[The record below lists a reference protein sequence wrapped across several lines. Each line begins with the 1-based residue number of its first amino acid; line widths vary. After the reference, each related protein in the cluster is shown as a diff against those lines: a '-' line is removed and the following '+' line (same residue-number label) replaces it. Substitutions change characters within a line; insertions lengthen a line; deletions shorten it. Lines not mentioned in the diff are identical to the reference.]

1 MKIRQRIQN
10 IDFINH
16 IYTNYKWRE
25 RKTSYGQENKDK
37 RFYVVRRANAKVGL
51 FSLVL
56 TNLGYMKYALEQGFI
71 PVVDMSNYDKFYCGA
86 DENIINMW
94 QYYFEQPCGYNL
106 QDINK
111 SKNVILGNGIISFDI
126 PFPDD
131 SIAYDEDKLSYWK
144 AVAKDCLIVKDE
156 IAMEVDILKKEMFGE
171 ERVLGVLA
179 RGTDY
184 INAKPLNH
192 PVQPMPEQL
201 MEKID
206 KVLIERNCNKIYLAT
221 EDKHFFKM
229 FKERYGDKIIAMD
242 VERHETIGNQNINEV
257 RRMQKKSDY
266 EMARDYLINI
276 LLLSK
281 CNCLVA
287 GNTSGSIGALLLN
300 DEYEYKYI
308 FDLGVYGKN
317 GEHQ

>member
-1 MKIRQRIQN
+1 MKVKQWIQK

-16 IYTNYKWRE
+16 AYTNYKWRE
-25 RKTSYGQENKDK
+25 RKISYGNENKEK
-37 RFYVVRRANAKVGL
+37 RFYVVRRASAKVGL

-56 TNLGYMKYALEQGFI
+56 TNLGYIKYALKQGYI
-71 PVVDMSNYDKFYCGA
+71 PIVDMSNYDIFYNGA
-86 DENIINMW
+86 DTVTPNMW

-106 QDINK
+106 QDLSK
-111 SKNVILGNGIISFDI
+111 SKNVTLGNGIISYNI

-131 SIAYDEDKLSYWK
+131 NIAYDEEKLAYWK
-144 AVAKDCLIVKDE
+144 AVAKEYLIVKEE
-156 IAMEVDILKKEMFGE
+156 IVEAADALKKELFRNE
-171 ERVLGVLA
+171 KVLGVLA

-184 INAKPLNH
+184 INAKPKNH

-206 KVLIERNCNKIYLAT
+206 EVLAERKCEKIYLAT
-221 EDKHFFKM
+221 EDKNFFEI
-229 FKERYGDKIIAMD
+229 FKGRYGDKIIAME
-242 VERHETIGNQNINEV
+242 VKRHETVGKQNINEV
-257 RRMQKKSDY
+257 RRMQKENDY
-266 EMARDYLINI
+266 TMARDYLINI

-300 DEYEYKYI
+300 EEYEYKYI
-308 FDLGVYGKN
+308 FDLGVYG
-317 GEHQ
+317 

>member
-1 MKIRQRIQN
+1 MNIKQRIQN

-16 IYTNYKWRE
+16 AYTKYKWRE
-25 RKTSYGQENKDK
+25 RKISRGNENKEK
-37 RFYVVRRANAKVGL
+37 RFYIVRRANAKVGL

-56 TNLGYMKYALEQGFI
+56 TNLGYIKYALEQGYTPI
-71 PVVDMSNYDKFYCGA
+71 VDMSNYDIFYQGS
-86 DENIINMW
+86 EITTPNMW
-94 QYYFEQPCGYNL
+94 QYYFKQPCGYGL
-106 QDINK
+106 QDLNK
-111 SKNVILGNGIISFDI
+111 SKHVILGNGIISCEV

-131 SIAYDEDKLSYWK
+131 SIAYDDKKLAYWK
-144 AVAKDCLIVKDE
+144 NVAKEYLIVKEEIVKLSDE
-156 IAMEVDILKKEMFGE
+156 LKRELFGE
-171 ERVLGVLA
+171 KRILGVLA

-184 INAKPLNH
+184 INAKPKNH

-206 KVLIERNCNKIYLAT
+206 EVLSERKCDKIYLAT
-221 EDKHFFKM
+221 EDKNFFAI
-229 FKERYGDKIIAMD
+229 FKSRYGDKIIAMD
-242 VERHETIGNQNINEV
+242 VERHETTGNQNINEV
-257 RRMQKKSDY
+257 RRLQKKNDY
-266 EMARDYLINI
+266 LMARDYLMNI

-308 FDLGVYGKN
+308 FDLGVYR
-317 GEHQ
+317 